1 MTSTRKANKI
11 YHSDN
16 MHVVGY
22 RTGIWRDRYAE
33 ELFLVDV
40 GWLARF
46 LKRHARCYAEVEDAL
61 THVTSTYVEPP
72 FDKQKFLETAPYS
85 FTDTKNITTRRF
97 YVITASVEKE
107 LLVGIW
113 LCTKEHLRQHLPGG
127 NVNQK
132 FTNMKEFSRY
142 EQAVAHW
149 VAENSEDAPFYR
161 RA

>member
-1 MTSTRKANKI
+1 L
-11 YHSDN
+11 
-16 MHVVGY
+16 VVLA
-22 RTGIWRDRYAE
+22 WDQE
-33 ELFLVDV
+33 EMMIV
-40 GWLARF
+40 A
-46 LKRHARCYAEVEDAL
+46 LKRQDRKSDEAVRDFW
-61 THVTSTYVEPP
+61 TMS
-72 FDKQKFLETAPYS
+72 
-85 FTDTKNITTRRF
+85 RRF

-127 NVNQK
+127 NMNKK